1 MGLFNKIFGGKKEE
15 VKTHKG
21 YHFLKVKNNRKL
33 TSDSAQIS
41 FEIPVELKSKFNY
54 KPGQYITLLA
64 EINGKEERRSYS
76 ICSGI
81 NEDLA
86 VGIKRVANG
95 VFSNW
100 AIDNLNNGVEISVSE
115 PQGNFVWES
124 SSKFVVAFVAG
135 SGITPVLSIAKTIEN
150 EVADMRIFYGN
161 KSKQSTM
168 FYDELAKLSNSK
180 VKFAFSQEQ
189 DNDAIQGRLTKETI
203 SEIIKSDLNLLKAD
217 AFYLCGPEEL
227 IVNAKEVLEMFGV
240 AKTKIHFELFTTP
253 VLIKK
258 DEQVVNKTLFKGDTE
273 IEVILDQEKIDLKY
287 NNEKKTVLEALNDEG
302 YDPPYSCRGGVCC
315 SCKAKV
321 LEGDMMMKMNYSL
334 TDKEVAE
341 GYVLTCQAHSTTP
354 KVILSYDA

>member
-1 MGLFNKIFGGKKEE
+1 MGLFNKIFGGKKDE

-21 YHFLKVKNNRKL
+21 YHLLKVKNNTKL

-41 FEIPVELKSKFNY
+41 FEIPSELKSKFNY

-86 VGIKRVANG
+86 VGIKRVEKG

-100 AIDNLNNGVEISVSE
+100 AIDNLSEGIEISVSE
-115 PQGNFVWES
+115 PQGNFVWENT
-124 SSKFVVAFVAG
+124 SKFVVAFVAG

-168 FYDELAKLSNSK
+168 FYDEFAKLSNAK

-240 AKTKIHFELFTTP
+240 AKTKIHFELFTSP
-253 VLIKK
+253 VLIKTEEK
-258 DEQVVNKTLFKGDTE
+258 SIDKTLFKGDTE
-273 IEVILDQEKIDLKY
+273 IQVILDQEKIELKY

-341 GYVLTCQAHSTTP
+341 GYVLTCQAYSTTQ
-354 KVILSYDA
+354 KVTLSYDA